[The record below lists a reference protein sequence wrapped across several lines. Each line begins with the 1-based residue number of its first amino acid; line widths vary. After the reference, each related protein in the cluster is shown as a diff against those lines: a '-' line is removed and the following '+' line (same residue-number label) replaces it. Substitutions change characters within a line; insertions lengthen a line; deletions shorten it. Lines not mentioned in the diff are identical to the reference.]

1 MKKNSTSSFYFKMRD
16 KFIIVLMFILSIGVV
31 FGQTGIAKDSEPGI
45 NEKLGE
51 QLALETIFVDEKGNQ
66 VSLKQI
72 VDKPTVL
79 MFVYYNCPSF
89 CNPLMAEVASLI
101 DRVEFTP
108 AKEYQLVCVS
118 IDEEENSAVAA
129 KKKLNILS
137 AVQKQFPENG
147 WRFLTGDKENIL
159 KLTKSAGFTF
169 RKSGGQFAHASA
181 LILISPKGE
190 ITRYLMGTT
199 FLPFDLKMAIIE
211 ASEGKVS
218 PTIAKIL
225 KFCFNYDPEGR
236 KYVLNMTRI
245 VGGGIFLISI
255 ILVVVLSLKS
265 RKKVMSDEVKN

>member
-1 MKKNSTSSFYFKMRD
+1 MLD
-16 KFIIVLMFILSIGVV
+16 KFVILLMFVLSIGVV
-31 FGQTGIAKDSEPGI
+31 LGQSGIVKDSEPGI

-51 QLALETIFVDEKGNQ
+51 QLALETIFADEKGNQ

-169 RKSGGQFAHASA
+169 KKSGGQFAHASA

-218 PTIAKIL
+218 PTVAKLL

-245 VGGGIFLISI
+245 AGGGIFLISI
-255 ILVVVLSLKS
+255 ILVIVLSVKS
-265 RKKVMSDEVKN
+265 RKKVKSEEVKN